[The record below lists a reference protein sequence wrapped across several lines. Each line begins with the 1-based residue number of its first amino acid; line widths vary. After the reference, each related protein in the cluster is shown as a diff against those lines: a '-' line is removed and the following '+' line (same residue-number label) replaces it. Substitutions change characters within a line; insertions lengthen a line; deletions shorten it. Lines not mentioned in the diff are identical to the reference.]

1 MEPVQKAELQQQGKD
16 SRHLKLMAAEIHL
29 FILMQT
35 CVNARNVGAELRAL
49 KGYTLRSSL
58 ASLSLCL
65 QASVSSI
72 FQGKRTEAEK
82 VGREM
87 KTMHIVYKG
96 DQSYGRR

>member
-1 MEPVQKAELQQQGKD
+1 METVQKAELQQQGKD

-29 FILMQT
+29 CLYS
-35 CVNARNVGAELRAL
+35 CKRVNARNVGTELRAL
-49 KGYTLRSSL
+49 KGYALRSSL

-65 QASVSSI
+65 RASVSSI

-87 KTMHIVYKG
+87 KTMHTVYKG
-96 DQSYGRR
+96 NQSYGRG